1 MDRGRKAPFGRWR
14 EADMDEVEARAIR
27 KRGGVAL
34 ALAAIAFAFL
44 GLAGPIALATGRD
57 LSAVLPWYPVGWAL
71 AAAGWL
77 YWLRCVRRAGRD
89 S

>member
-1 MDRGRKAPFGRWR
+1 
-14 EADMDEVEARAIR
+14 
-27 KRGGVAL
+27 
-34 ALAAIAFAFL
+34 
-44 GLAGPIALATGRD
+44 
-57 LSAVLPWYPVGWAL
+57 VLPWYPVGWAL